1 MGKTLIKMTPQLH
14 NQWWSHQHG
23 SSKLIW
29 LSHMI
34 GAWALIPTQCDL
46 CLATSRPDEY
56 MQMRKSAVNDAAALH
71 FCRFVLHNGD
81 SSTLIIITLKN
92 MRFDVEE
99 MEKMLML
106 KYQIIF
112 LLPKN
117 YIRLHTCGREV
128 RENANYINW
137 LLLKRSKVLH
147 NEQIYF
153 VPSHLHILLV
163 ACATNIFWLAA
174 NFIRCWYWWPRYILE
189 CSQILFFAYERNKN
203 FEFQICVRLFSIHSQ
218 SFFSHGFCTRHT
230 SVFDVWHWCCAMSL
244 WTQRRCALITEL

>member
-92 MRFDVEE
+92 MRFDVEK

-128 RENANYINW
+128 RENANYIIDCYWSAAKYYIMNKYTSFPLIFTFFLW
-137 LLLKRSKVLH
+137 L
-147 NEQIYF
+147 
-153 VPSHLHILLV
+153 VPP
-163 ACATNIFWLAA
+163 TFFDWL
-174 NFIRCWYWWPRYILE
+174 
-189 CSQILFFAYERNKN
+189 QILYVVDIDDPVTFWNALKFY
-203 FEFQICVRLFSIHSQ
+203 
-218 SFFSHGFCTRHT
+218 FSHMKEKKIKNKILNFKFVCVYFLFIHNHFFHM
-230 SVFDVWHWCCAMSL
+230 VFAQDTPRCLMFGIDVARWVCEHKDAVRW
-244 WTQRRCALITEL
+244 

>member
-117 YIRLHTCGREV
+117 YIRLHLHTCGREV

-174 NFIRCWYWWPRYILE
+174 YFIRCWYWWPRYILE
-189 CSQILFFAYERNKN
+189 CSQILFFAYERKKN
-203 FEFQICVRLFSIHSQ
+203 
-218 SFFSHGFCTRHT
+218 
-230 SVFDVWHWCCAMSL
+230 
-244 WTQRRCALITEL
+244 